1 MRVLFVTMPIV
12 PHFYPMAA
20 LAWAFRAAGHDVRVA
35 GQPAIH
41 KVVTGAGLP
50 AVSIGDGYNPEE
62 DMMTTLRSLSS
73 GVEEIARFGMDDV
86 LNLPDRLRR
95 RFTEA
100 RIAPFVRLAE
110 VMARDLVA
118 FVEFWKP
125 DLIISDPLIFA
136 APIAAE
142 ISGVPLVRNLW
153 GPDVIA
159 RMNFPGQ
166 SMTGMGHLQDW
177 WPEDLVE
184 LYRSFNV
191 KVRSNYAAASIDPCP
206 TSLQLPGVPNRVP
219 MRYVPYNGSGVLPS
233 WLTEHNDRRRVCVT
247 WGTSTTRLLGES
259 GFLVPQILDALRGV
273 DVEVVL
279 AIGEPDRHLIADST
293 GVRIVENLPLNLLLP
308 TCSLLVH
315 PGGAGTMLTA
325 ATLGVPQVIL
335 PQIADQHVN
344 AAQLAA
350 TGAGVNIPPG
360 SYQEGIETAIR
371 ECLSERRFN
380 ESARRLRRDMLG
392 QPTPAS
398 VVEQLLALEP
408 YLP

>member
-12 PHFYPMAA
+12 PHFYPMVS

-35 GQPAIH
+35 GQPTIH
-41 KVVTGAGLP
+41 RVVTGAGLP
-50 AVSIGDGYNPEE
+50 VVSVGDGYKPEE
-62 DMMTTLRSLSS
+62 DMMNTLRRLSG
-73 GVEEIARFGMDDV
+73 GVESITRFGMDEV
-86 LNLPDRLRR
+86 LNLPVGARR
-95 RFTEA
+95 RFAEA
-100 RIAPFVRLAE
+100 RIAPLVRLAE
-110 VMARDLVA
+110 VMARDLVS

-125 DLIISDPLIFA
+125 DLIIADPLVFA

-142 ISGVPLVRNLW
+142 ISGVPFVRNLW

-159 RMNFPGQ
+159 RLNFPGQ
-166 SMTGMGHLQDW
+166 SMTGMGHLQDS

-184 LYRSFNV
+184 LYRSFGV
-191 KVRSNYAAASIDPCP
+191 KVRSHYAAASIDPCP
-206 TSLQLPGVPNRVP
+206 TSLQLPGVPNRIP

-233 WLTEHNDRRRVCVT
+233 WLTERNDRRRICVT
-247 WGTSTTRLLGES
+247 WGTSTTRLLGDS

-273 DVEVVL
+273 DAEIVL
-279 AIGEPDRHLIADST
+279 AIGEPDRHLITDST

-308 TCSLLVH
+308 SCSLVVH

-325 ATLGVPQVIL
+325 AVHGIPQVGL

-350 TGAGVNIPPG
+350 TGAGINVPRD
-360 SYQEGIETAIR
+360 SYQGGIETAIR
-371 ECLSERRFN
+371 ECLSDNRFN
-380 ESARRLRRDMLG
+380 ESARRLRWDMLR

-398 VVEQLLALEP
+398 VVEQLLALDP